1 MLVHWEHRKPTE
13 KLQVQ
18 MKIKRENREAGKEH
32 WQACSPGKRQHLCL
46 TESRAG
52 KVKMDDIGFNRGR
65 ILEKSWSLY

>member
-18 MKIKRENREAGKEH
+18 MKIKREKKGNNICRSVVLE
-32 WQACSPGKRQHLCL
+32 RQHLCL

-52 KVKMDDIGFNRGR
+52 KVKMDDIGIKRGKV
-65 ILEKSWSLY
+65 LEKSRSLY

>member
-32 WQACSPGKRQHLCL
+32 WQACGPGK
-46 TESRAG
+46 
-52 KVKMDDIGFNRGR
+52 
-65 ILEKSWSLY
+65 

>member
-1 MLVHWEHRKPTE
+1 MLVHWGLRKPTE

-18 MKIKRENREAGKEH
+18 MKIKRENREQRKRVWRSVILG
-32 WQACSPGKRQHLCL
+32 RQHLCL

-52 KVKMDDIGFNRGR
+52 NVKMDGVGIKRGK